1 MAVSLTKVDPSRRI
15 TRSSVQQ
22 GQNETKSE
30 VVKSPAPKKS
40 KSKKKVKFVDT
51 SPPNKENVNKNT
63 SLVSDEGI
71 DMSFTPHLNLPS
83 SISRPQ
89 HKLEQNWTMWY
100 SARNKKLSW
109 IQNQVNLCSIS
120 TVEEFW
126 HSYNQVIQF
135 IYVYG
140 LHLNLRISK
149 SSFLDEAGKQLALWP
164 NLRRVQGW
172 YRPRLGG
179 QGKCSWRTMDDLL
192 RED

>member
-15 TRSSVQQ
+15 TRSAVQQ
-22 GQNETKSE
+22 VETKSE

-100 SARNKKLSW
+100 SARNNKLSW
-109 IQNQVNLCSIS
+109 IQNQVIF
-120 TVEEFW
+120 VPF
-126 HSYNQVIQF
+126 
-135 IYVYG
+135 
-140 LHLNLRISK
+140 
-149 SSFLDEAGKQLALWP
+149 
-164 NLRRVQGW
+164 
-172 YRPRLGG
+172 PRW
-179 QGKCSWRTMDDLL
+179 KNS
-192 RED
+192 

>member
-1 MAVSLTKVDPSRRI
+1 MAVSLTNVEPSRRI
-15 TRSSVQQ
+15 TRSAVQQ

-149 SSFLDEAGKQLALWP
+149 SSFHF
-164 NLRRVQGW
+164 
-172 YRPRLGG
+172 
-179 QGKCSWRTMDDLL
+179 
-192 RED
+192 